1 MIDLKPAAA
10 TKLQSIIA
18 EKGLAGY
25 GLRVF
30 VSGGS
35 CCGGMEY
42 GMGFDKAREGDSVET
57 IEGMQVLVD
66 QMSAEYLDGATVDFV
81 DGEDGGFKIE
91 SSKAT
96 EAGGCNCGDGSRK
109 GSCCG

>member
-10 TKLQSIIA
+10 AKLQSIIT

-30 VSGGS
+30 VSGGG

-42 GMGFDKAREGDSVET
+42 GMGFDKARDGDSVET
-57 IEGMQVLVD
+57 VEGMQVFVD
-66 QMSAEYLDGATVDFV
+66 QASAEYLEGATVDFV
-81 DGEDGGFKIE
+81 DEEGGGFRIE
-91 SSKAT
+91 SPRAAET
-96 EAGGCNCGDGSRK
+96 GGCNCGEGDRK
-109 GSCCG
+109 SCC